1 MASAQEMGPPFKPL
15 EFIEPLH
22 LLPEERAYE
31 LMSRK
36 VAQADMRDDTYNCDW
51 LRRLQNQ
58 ETVEGIASDA
68 VNHNV
73 LGEEKT
79 ITATL
84 NEIKIAHTRIRNMT
98 AQQRAVIHSRLT
110 HLYNRA
116 RRLSPRSRQAQS
128 LAQWCVTAV
137 LEARR
142 VWMEFEQTQRRES
155 APMPSQSHTYSDT
168 SHMNITNMGGHLT
181 NGSDGIPLT
190 GTRPK
195 QTPQAQTVPAGA
207 IFQQQSSP
215 EVHFAANEWLSST
228 QTGGPQPFEP
238 PSSQPLP
245 PQITTT
251 PVVAPSRFHQPQVG
265 TIHGQYQRPASQR
278 PVMPA
283 LSQPG
288 GEWWMAAPNAV
299 RSEMRPPTHNIAW
312 QSRPEPAVQAVHPP
326 ASGAAARAQVAQ
338 AMATQSS
345 VESMGELLRQLQAH
359 TDESLNRFERRMMQV
374 MREEVSQQP
383 SNQGNRDADANSQQ
397 SRTSTQPR
405 RAAPANLPTPT
416 VESSTDSDHRSDG
429 RSDGNSSG
437 GRPREP
443 RRSQYAVRKPL
454 TPNLWGFT
462 FSGDPLSTDRKDVGA
477 PAFIRGVEMYRRSE
491 KYSPEDMLDS
501 VITLLR
507 GDAKSWWMSKAT
519 AIRTYPQFI
528 EEFRDEWFE
537 PDADTTTYLDLV
549 AYKQKSE
556 PVHRYLINFEAK
568 ASYCVPVPTDK
579 QMVDILKRNL
589 AEDYRKDVDLKDPRT
604 VADVKNICKRIDR
617 NIQSQRQA
625 RRIVHRIIAL
635 RQTDREIAMSSW

>member
-1 MASAQEMGPPFKPL
+1 
-15 EFIEPLH
+15 
-22 LLPEERAYE
+22 
-31 LMSRK
+31 
-36 VAQADMRDDTYNCDW
+36 
-51 LRRLQNQ
+51 
-58 ETVEGIASDA
+58 
-68 VNHNV
+68 
-73 LGEEKT
+73 
-79 ITATL
+79 
-84 NEIKIAHTRIRNMT
+84 
-98 AQQRAVIHSRLT
+98 
-110 HLYNRA
+110 
-116 RRLSPRSRQAQS
+116 
-128 LAQWCVTAV
+128 
-137 LEARR
+137 
-142 VWMEFEQTQRRES
+142 
-155 APMPSQSHTYSDT
+155 
-168 SHMNITNMGGHLT
+168 
-181 NGSDGIPLT
+181 
-190 GTRPK
+190 
-195 QTPQAQTVPAGA
+195 
-207 IFQQQSSP
+207 
-215 EVHFAANEWLSST
+215 
-228 QTGGPQPFEP
+228 
-238 PSSQPLP
+238 
-245 PQITTT
+245 
-251 PVVAPSRFHQPQVG
+251 
-265 TIHGQYQRPASQR
+265 
-278 PVMPA
+278 
-283 LSQPG
+283 
-288 GEWWMAAPNAV
+288 MAAPNAV

-617 NIQSQRQA
+617 NIVRKPKTGTTDRSSDHRPSTDRPRNRHVFLVECLGAEYDSDAGEEDFSPLEICTVNVLTSDEDTLPQQKREFTCFNCHQLGHVWRNCKQELKKPFCMGCGKEGVKIPDCPRKACQDFYQRRLA
-625 RRIVHRIIAL
+625 RRKE
-635 RQTDREIAMSSW
+635 REANRS